1 MEATASVNESKNR
14 FASTTSEQLQ
24 QYLSNATPMN
34 TTNKAKW
41 AMNVFK
47 SWLAGWRVRIDDDIL
62 KVLKDLEEF
71 TIEDLDYCLRYF
83 WCDVRK
89 ENGE

>member
-1 MEATASVNESKNR
+1 MEATASINESKNR

-47 SWLAGWRVRIDDDIL
+47 SWLAGWRVR
-62 KVLKDLEEF
+62 
-71 TIEDLDYCLRYF
+71 R
-83 WCDVRK
+83 R
-89 ENGE
+89 